1 MSDISESESVGDH
14 PDAGETLTEDERY
27 DEYSEQ
33 ALVDLAYRG
42 GLGTL
47 TEIVTRALIEQDRC
61 HAAKRFPFLSLPGEL
76 RNRIYAEAFSYHSFK
91 RSNLDLSEVGLVGL
105 RGVISLIRQESL
117 GFFLGHNTFELQT
130 ELLSEITSIPNRP
143 GDTHLSHWLISSAST
158 QLRLLGHHTGHC
170 RNLRINLKIDVKRT
184 REDMGLHML
193 LERTPLRVPEIRA
206 RVSAESGPGYST
218 DGESAMLRQE
228 VIEYVEHHA
237 QSYIDLERGSFAL
250 SARKINR
257 LLLMIPISYDI

>member
-1 MSDISESESVGDH
+1 MGDTSESESVGGN

-27 DEYSEQ
+27 EDYSEQ
-33 ALVDLAYRG
+33 ALVDLAYRR

-47 TEIVTRALIEQDRC
+47 TEIVTRALIEQDCC
-61 HAAKRFPFLSLPGEL
+61 HAGKRFPFLSLPGEL
-76 RNRIYAEAFSYHSFK
+76 RNSIYAEAFSCKSYK

-105 RGVISLIRQESL
+105 RGVNSLIRQESL

-143 GDTHLSHWLISSAST
+143 GDTHLSHWLTSSALLH
-158 QLRLLGHHTGHC
+158 LRLLGHHTGHF
-170 RNLRINLKIDVKRT
+170 RNLMINLKIDVKRT
-184 REDMGLHML
+184 KEDMGLHIL
-193 LERTPLRVPEIRA
+193 LERKPSRVPEFRA
-206 RVSAESGPGYST
+206 RVSAEYGPGYGT
-218 DGESAMLRQE
+218 DEESAMLRRE

-237 QSYIDLERGSFAL
+237 QSYIDRERGSFAL

-257 LLLMIPISYDI
+257 LLLMMPISYDI